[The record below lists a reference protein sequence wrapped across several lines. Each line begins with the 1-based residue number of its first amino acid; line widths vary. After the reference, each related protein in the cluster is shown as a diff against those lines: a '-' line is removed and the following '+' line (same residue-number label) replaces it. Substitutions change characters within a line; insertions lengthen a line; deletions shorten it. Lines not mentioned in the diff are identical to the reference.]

1 MARCFATGHTRT
13 AAMGPAVR
21 LNMYR
26 FETSYDLPITTHQP
40 AAPEEKQYLLAV
52 LYKPDV
58 SAEPRL

>member
-1 MARCFATGHTRT
+1 
-13 AAMGPAVR
+13 
-21 LNMYR
+21 MYR